1 MNKLVVTG
9 VYPLSNR
16 VIIGLFP
23 EDGGESRMTITLS
36 KKLFPEDIK
45 VGDEVTFQKKAKVL
59 QIAGN

>member
-1 MNKLVVTG
+1 MNKLVIMN
-9 VYPLSNR
+9 VYPLANK
-16 VIIGLFP
+16 VIVGLFP

-45 VGDEVTFQKKAKVL
+45 VGDEVVFQKKAKVL